1 MEVYNYIQ
9 LDMLPG
15 KLAVYSKEEE
25 EAFLALTKKG
35 ATMEV
40 ELERSLH
47 YFNKTKEQPDE

>member
-1 MEVYNYIQ
+1 MEVYSYIQ
-9 LDMLPG
+9 LDTPPG
-15 KLAVYSKEEE
+15 KLAVYNKEEE

>member
-1 MEVYNYIQ
+1 MEVYSYIQ
-9 LDMLPG
+9 LDTLPG

-35 ATMEV
+35 AHMEV